1 MRDIIDRRVVTP
13 PQLACQYGVS
23 REKIIAWIE
32 SGELR
37 AINLATRPTDRPRWA
52 INLDD
57 LADFENR
64 RAAVPPAP
72 KAQRRSRRPAGKQ
85 YF

>member
-1 MRDIIDRRVVTP
+1 MRDVVDRRVITP

-37 AINLATRPTDRPRWA
+37 AINLSTRPSDQPRWA
-52 INLDD
+52 IDLDD
-57 LADFENR
+57 LAEFER
-64 RAAVPPAP
+64 RRQAVPPTP
-72 KAQRRSRRPAGKQ
+72 KPQRQKRRTGQK
-85 YF
+85 YFS